1 VARSRH
7 DTPAPR
13 RSGTAFEIEFEGER
27 LRAADGE
34 TLAATLIANGRIAM
48 CWDKRGEPRGP
59 FCGMG
64 VCHDCLVT
72 VNGRLGERACLTQS
86 EPGLVVKRQTAG
98 RVRIAPKIRDLAALP
113 EADLP
118 ERALDMLVVGAG
130 PGGLTAALAARE
142 RGVEVV
148 ILDERPA
155 PGGQYYKQ
163 PAVAARRADAQAS
176 EGRALIDRVIAS
188 GVAIESRTLVW
199 GAARVGGGLE
209 VMALRD
215 GRSARIWRPRALIVA
230 TGAFERPSIV
240 PGWTLPGVMTT
251 GAAQTLTRSYRVT
264 PGRRILVA
272 GNGPLNFQVALELA
286 ELGSEVVVAEAAPPP
301 WTRPAEA
308 VRLSLADVR
317 LAQQGL
323 DLIARLKRAG
333 GRVLWRHR
341 LIAVEGEVHA
351 ERAILARSGADGMP
365 GPGSKI
371 SLEIDAVLT
380 GDGFRPADELPRWLG
395 GRARANA
402 RSREPELER
411 DHDGAT
417 SEADIFVVG
426 EAGGFGGAHVARAQ
440 GELAGLAV
448 ARKLGRPAPEAI
460 EAKRALASH
469 HRFQKALWSLF
480 AARPADLSALP
491 ASTILCRCEALSHHD
506 LRTAV
511 ARHAIAD
518 IGNLKRLTR
527 AGMGRCQGR
536 YCGGALSEIFGLAD
550 GSASPWA
557 PQMPL
562 RPVPLAALALEK
574 SEWRGHKRALL
585 PPSEPEASEPLDV
598 VEVDALIIGAGVV
611 GLSTALFLARA
622 GRSVLV
628 VDHSWPNS
636 GASGANAGS
645 LHAQLLSFDFGA
657 GAALRGGPAALTLPL
672 QIESIRL
679 WSELER
685 ELVGD
690 FEIKIT
696 GGLMLAEDE
705 RDLAFLEAKTVVE
718 RAQGVEAHVIDRNA
732 LRDLEPALD
741 ERFVGAAFCPE
752 EGKINPLVAT
762 QALWEAALAAG
773 ASIRPKTTVTA
784 IERDAQGFRVVTR
797 RGTAKA
803 RRVVNAAGGFASR
816 IGAMLD
822 LDVPVFGAPLQMIVT
837 EAAEPVVK
845 RLVAHARR
853 HLTLKQAANGNFVIG
868 GGWTAG
874 LDPVRHHP
882 RPSRASLEGNLWIAQ
897 HVLPA
902 LRKLRVLRSWGA
914 INIDIDG
921 APILGQHPGVPGFFN
936 AVSSNGYTL
945 GPILGKT
952 TAELILTGKANRD
965 ISAFGIERF
974 ADAARRT
981 P

>member
-1 VARSRH
+1 VASSRH
-7 DTPAPR
+7 DATAPR

-27 LRAADGE
+27 LPAVEGE
-34 TLAATLIANGRIAM
+34 TLAATLIANGRFAM

-72 VNGRLGERACLTQS
+72 VNGRLGERACLTKS
-86 EPGLVVKRQTAG
+86 EPGLVVERQATG
-98 RVRIAPKIRDLAALP
+98 RVRLAPEIRDLAVPP

-130 PGGLTAALAARE
+130 PGGLAAALAARAH
-142 RGVEVV
+142 GVEVV
-148 ILDERPA
+148 VLDERPA

-163 PAVAARRADAQAS
+163 PAVAARRPDAQAR
-176 EGRALIDRVIAS
+176 EGRALIDRVISS
-188 GVAIESRTLVW
+188 GAAIESRTLVW
-199 GAARVGGGLE
+199 GAARVGDGLE
-209 VMALRD
+209 IMSLRD
-215 GRSARIWRPRALIVA
+215 GRSARIWRPRALVVA

-251 GAAQTLTRSYRVT
+251 GAAQTLTRSYGVT

-272 GNGPLNFQVALELA
+272 GNGPLNLQVAAELA

-301 WTRPAEA
+301 WTRPADA
-308 VRLSLADVR
+308 VRLGLADVR

-323 DLIARLKRAG
+323 GLIARLKRAG

-341 LIAVEGEVHA
+341 LIAVEGEGQA
-351 ERAILARSGADGMP
+351 ERAILVGLGADGTP
-365 GPGSKI
+365 GPGSKVA
-371 SLEIDAVLT
+371 LEIDAVLT
-380 GDGFRPADELPRWLG
+380 GDGFRPADELPRLLG
-395 GRARANA
+395 CRAHENA
-402 RSREPELER
+402 QTREPELER
-411 DHDGAT
+411 DDDGAT

-440 GELAGLAV
+440 GELAGLAA

-460 EAKRALASH
+460 EARRALARRR
-469 HRFQKALWSLF
+469 RFQKALWSLF

-491 ASTILCRCEALSHHD
+491 ASTILCRCEALSLHD

-536 YCGGALSEIFGLAD
+536 YCGGALAEIFGPAG

-562 RPVPLAALALEK
+562 RPVPVAALAREK
-574 SEWRGHKRALL
+574 PEWRGHQRALL
-585 PPSEPEASEPLDV
+585 PPAEPEGGEPLDV
-598 VEVDALIIGAGVV
+598 AEVDALIIGAGVV
-611 GLSTALFLARA
+611 GVSTALFLAR
-622 GRSVLV
+622 GGQRVLV

-657 GAALRGGPAALTLPL
+657 GLHGGPAARTLPL

-685 ELVGD
+685 ELAGD
-690 FEIKIT
+690 FEITIT

-705 RDLAFLEAKTVVE
+705 RDIAYLEAKTVVE
-718 RAQGVEAHVIDRNA
+718 RAQGVETHVIGRNA

-741 ERFVGAAFCPE
+741 ERFVGAAFCPL

-762 QALWEAALAAG
+762 QALAQAALAAG
-773 ASIRPKTTVTA
+773 ASIRPKTAVTA
-784 IERDAQGFRVVTR
+784 IERDGRGFRVVTQ
-797 RGTAKA
+797 RGTVKA

-822 LDVPVFGAPLQMIVT
+822 FDVPVFGAPLQMVVT
-837 EAAEPVVK
+837 EAAEPVLN

-897 HVLPA
+897 HVLPT

-936 AVSSNGYTL
+936 AVSANGYTL

-952 TAELILTGKANRD
+952 TAELILTGKADRD

-981 P
+981 S